1 VADIFIRA
9 RWSAYTLWQARGDED
24 LPFAPFD
31 RIVEAQ
37 SRKVRAMVRHAYD
50 TVPHYRDAIDAV
62 GLAPDDFRC
71 ADDLAR
77 LPIVG
82 GDALAAAPERFAS
95 TRYPDS
101 QTLALH
107 SSGTGGR
114 AKVVRYTADA
124 LFSALAH
131 GRRQRAVFAHFLDR
145 RRSGYREMRAHRSE
159 SVGHQLRRFYEAN
172 AWVPRAL
179 DLQRAD
185 VAVEASFEEAR
196 SAINAFRPE
205 VFSGYGSYVG
215 ALYRWAFERNLELHA
230 PRIAWYGAD
239 RMADADR
246 DLLERKLG
254 IAVISTYQADEA
266 LRLAFQCEHRRGFHL
281 SLDDV
286 AVRVVDARGR
296 SVGPGESGEIVISN
310 LTNRA
315 TVLLN
320 YKLGDVVTTSA
331 EVCPCGRS
339 LPTIERIE
347 GRADD
352 LLLLPGGDSMHPL
365 GIVRHLQ
372 AVSGVVRV
380 QLVQEELRRIAV
392 RVICAAD
399 AEWLTVRSSLERILQ
414 ERLGAGL
421 AIECERVDVVSVE
434 PGGKVRAVISR
445 CKRAG

>member
-1 VADIFIRA
+1 
-9 RWSAYTLWQARGDED
+9 
-24 LPFAPFD
+24 
-31 RIVEAQ
+31 
-37 SRKVRAMVRHAYD
+37 VRHAYA
-50 TVPHYRDAIDAV
+50 TVAHYREAIDAA
-62 GLAPDDFRC
+62 GLAPEDFRC

-77 LPIVG
+77 LPVVG
-82 GDALAAAPERFAS
+82 GDDLAAAPERFAS
-95 TRYPDS
+95 TRYRDS
-101 QTLALH
+101 ETLALH

-114 AKVVRYTADA
+114 PKVVRYTANAIFD
-124 LFSALAH
+124 ALAH
-131 GRRQRAVFAHFLDR
+131 GRRQRAVFAHFLGR
-145 RRSGYREMRAHRSE
+145 RRSRYREMRAHRSE

-172 AWVPRAL
+172 AWFPRAL
-179 DLQRAD
+179 DLERAD
-185 VAVEASFEEAR
+185 VAVEASFEKAR

-205 VFSGYGSYVG
+205 VFYGYGSYVG
-215 ALYRWAFERNLELHA
+215 ALYRWAFERSLELHA
-230 PRIAWYGAD
+230 PTIAWYGAD

-266 LRLAFQCEHRRGFHL
+266 LRLAFQCEHRRAFHL

-286 AVRVVDARGR
+286 AVRVVDASGR
-296 SVGPGESGEIVISN
+296 SVGPGESGQIVISN

-320 YKLGDVVTTSA
+320 YKLGDLVTVGA

-352 LLLLPGGDSMHPL
+352 LLLLPGGDSLHPL

-380 QLVQEELRRIAV
+380 QLVQEELRRISV

-399 AEWLTVRSSLERILQ
+399 ADWLTVRSSLERTLQ
-414 ERLGAGL
+414 GRFGAGV
-421 AIECERVDVVSVE
+421 AIECARVDSVSVE

-445 CKRAG
+445 CKRPA